1 MKRYYTSWRA
11 FIWIIPL
18 ILLNSCGSSKQIVVP
33 AGKASLNKR
42 QFLSAYS
49 AMKDY
54 PVVDASGKLTIVT
67 DGKKDI
73 SLGNIGFRW
82 SLERDKAFVLSL
94 RPVSIFEVGRL
105 TIANGSLLVLD
116 RMGKH
121 AFLEERLENSSM
133 FLKNIVG
140 IDTNIFKTMVQNQ
153 PFGLISMG
161 NEALQRMQFS
171 KDGKYYTLTESLGP
185 GGHRITHTFDAALNL
200 IESQVSIVNKA
211 EVKISYWDF
220 IQMDTEQKL
229 RPVPSVIRIDIE
241 IFGKPSDN
249 YHLQMNLERMKQ
261 TFSQKIDTEI
271 PRGYHRVT
279 LMELIELISSL

>member
-1 MKRYYTSWRA
+1 MKRYYPSWRVLV
-11 FIWIIPL
+11 WIIPL
-18 ILLNSCGSSKQIVVP
+18 ILLNSCGTSKQIVVP
-33 AGKASLNKR
+33 VGKATLNKR

-49 AMKDY
+49 VIKDY
-54 PVVDASGKLTIVT
+54 PIVDASGKLTIVT

-94 RPVSIFEVGRL
+94 RPMSIIEVGKI

-121 AFLEERLENSSM
+121 AFLEERLDNSSM

-140 IDTNIFKTMVQNQ
+140 IDTNIFKAMVQNQ

-161 NEALQRMQFS
+161 NEALQRMHFS
-171 KDGKYYTLTESLGP
+171 KDAQYYTLTESLGP
-185 GGHRITHTFDAALNL
+185 GGHKITHTFDAALNL
-200 IESQVSIVNKA
+200 VESHVSIVNKA

-220 IQMDTEQKL
+220 IQMDTEQRL
-229 RPVPSVIRIDIE
+229 RPVPSVIRIDVE

-249 YHLQMNLERMKQ
+249 YHVQMNLDHMKQ
-261 TFSQKIDTEI
+261 TFSQKIETDI